1 MWQWEIANILVQSWE
16 KFFLAS
22 KIQFRNQ
29 SLSLFFFI
37 KETSVPHVVLMQISK
52 ITSSSSQAGYSP
64 PSNSFDNL
72 NFEYYLLQRNLI
84 VIEGYCQLESNH
96 LGIFDDVNFIQIQLQ
111 IIPSDKRLI
120 MLDEMFQQITSK
132 NLNSFLEYE
141 KPFMSMY
148 YLTYLV
154 SLMWVFK
161 ITKIYGKFL
170 KSAFLEHFIKHKP
183 LIFLKSV

>member
-1 MWQWEIANILVQSWE
+1 MKFLLRWTSDQKNKGKNMFENIDHVAMGYCQYPCIVLGEV
-16 KFFLAS
+16 FLAS

-29 SLSLFFFI
+29 SLTLFFFI

-52 ITSSSSQAGYSP
+52 ITSSSSQAGYPP

-111 IIPSDKRLI
+111 FIPSEKKLYL
-120 MLDEMFQQITSK
+120 LDEMFQQSTPK
-132 NLNSFLEYE
+132 NL
-141 KPFMSMY
+141 
-148 YLTYLV
+148 
-154 SLMWVFK
+154 
-161 ITKIYGKFL
+161 KF
-170 KSAFLEHFIKHKP
+170 FFGIR
-183 LIFLKSV
+183 